1 MSTHP
6 STSQQIRQA
15 FEASQGILRLT
26 PTWVPRAISISGKR
40 MKLHPADTFAYG
52 IMRGGIDERWIAS
65 TVKADNGPLTT
76 FNEGVSQVVFEEN
89 GKIETLWFTDVVD
102 ELGADLIG
110 SSLWERYHRLPAFAK
125 FFDNMNPIP
134 LHMHPREEDA
144 ALTHQQPKPEAY
156 YYPVQMNNH
165 GGDAPYTYFG
175 LEPGTRKEQIRRCLE
190 NWEKGDNQI
199 TMLSKAYR
207 LELGT
212 GWYVPS
218 GVLHAPGSLCTY
230 EPQWASDV
238 SALFEN
244 MVGNVPVEHH
254 LLTKDVPADKKE
266 DLDFIL
272 SMLDWEENTLPDF
285 KAKYF
290 RAPVNARR
298 GAGEKGR
305 KGEEGDFTEYWITYG
320 NPYFAAKELTV
331 LPGRTVTI
339 QDVAAYGFV
348 AVQGWGSISADT
360 IHHQPIETPT
370 LIRFGQHTYDEYF
383 VAESVARAGVTIR
396 NPSRGE
402 PLVLLKH
409 FGPNSDAP

>member
-1 MSTHP
+1 MSTKQ
-6 STSQQIRQA
+6 SLSKQIRQA
-15 FEASQGILRLT
+15 FESSQGILRLS

-52 IMRGGIDERWIAS
+52 ILRGGIDERWIAS
-65 TVKADNGPLTT
+65 TTKADNGPLTT
-76 FNEGVSQVVFEEN
+76 FNEGVSRVVVENN
-89 GKIETLWFTDVVD
+89 GKVDTLWFTDVVD

-110 SSLWERYHRLPAFAK
+110 NTLWDRYHRFPAFAK
-125 FFDNMNPIP
+125 FFDNINPIP
-134 LHMHPREEDA
+134 LHMHPREEHA
-144 ALTHQQPKPEAY
+144 ALVNQQPKPEAY

-175 LEPGTRKEQIRRCLE
+175 LEPGTRKEQIWQCLE
-190 NWEKGDNQI
+190 KWEKGDNQI

-238 SALFEN
+238 SSLFEN
-244 MVGNVPVEHH
+244 MVGKVPVERN
-254 LLTKDVPADKKE
+254 LLTKDVPADKKD

-290 RAPVNARR
+290 RRPLNARQ
-298 GAGEKGR
+298 GDKVTGGQ
-305 KGEEGDFTEYWITYG
+305 GEEGYTEYWITYG
-320 NPYFAAKELTV
+320 NPYFAAKELSV
-331 LPGRTVTI
+331 LPGRTVT
-339 QDVAAYGFV
+339 VADSSAYGFV
-348 AVQGWGSISADT
+348 AVQGFGT
-360 IHHQPIETPT
+360 INGQTIETPT
-370 LIRFGQHTYDEYF
+370 LIRFGQHTFDEYF
-383 VAESVARAGVTIR
+383 VAQSVAQAGVTIT
-396 NPSRGE
+396 NHSRSE

-409 FGPNSDAP
+409 FGPDSDAP